1 MRKIIM
7 MALFAVMTVMSVSAA
22 KRSETPKKLV
32 YCDLMGWSMHYEL
45 TNEGDKFSEFKID
58 FGDEIFKKYPEYK
71 KDDLKTL
78 NFHSLMDAL
87 NYMAERGWVL
97 DQAKTWSVG
106 YDNVYHFIMKK
117 YVTEDYEI
125 LNGIVVLGD

>member
-7 MALFAVMTVMSVSAA
+7 MALFAVMAVMSVSAA
-22 KRSETPKKLV
+22 KRSETPKKLD

>member
-7 MALFAVMTVMSVSAA
+7 MALFAVMAVMSVSAA

-117 YVTEDYEI
+117 YVTDDYEI